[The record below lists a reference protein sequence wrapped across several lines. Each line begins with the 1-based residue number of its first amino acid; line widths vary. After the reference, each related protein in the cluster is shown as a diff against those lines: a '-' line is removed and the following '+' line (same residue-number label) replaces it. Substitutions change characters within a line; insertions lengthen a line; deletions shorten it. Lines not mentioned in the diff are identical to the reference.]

1 MTHDGV
7 CFVLVWPPVKE
18 ACGVKRIS
26 FQGKTRLMEAPR
38 AEPFL
43 PDYIVQR
50 FPDID
55 DVHEDSQ
62 DEYPKRE
69 PHHRRQNHA
78 YRHYGYSYAPPFMRL
93 EKQQVDVKG

>member
-1 MTHDGV
+1 MAMVHQSRSSRGQIRHLYETVAFRQQHTV
-7 CFVLVWPPVKE
+7 FV
-18 ACGVKRIS
+18 
-26 FQGKTRLMEAPR
+26 
-38 AEPFL
+38 

>member
-50 FPDID
+50 LF
-55 DVHEDSQ
+55 
-62 DEYPKRE
+62 R
-69 PHHRRQNHA
+69 
-78 YRHYGYSYAPPFMRL
+78 PFRPFFIFSKFFSGICPERVTL
-93 EKQQVDVKG
+93 DNLV

>member
-38 AEPFL
+38 AELFL

-50 FPDID
+50 ILRVIYRFKNSVDDIGNTLIHRPQQA
-55 DVHEDSQ
+55 VGFRTILVDSSSPINY
-62 DEYPKRE
+62 DYIKALD
-69 PHHRRQNHA
+69 N
-78 YRHYGYSYAPPFMRL
+78 
-93 EKQQVDVKG
+93 